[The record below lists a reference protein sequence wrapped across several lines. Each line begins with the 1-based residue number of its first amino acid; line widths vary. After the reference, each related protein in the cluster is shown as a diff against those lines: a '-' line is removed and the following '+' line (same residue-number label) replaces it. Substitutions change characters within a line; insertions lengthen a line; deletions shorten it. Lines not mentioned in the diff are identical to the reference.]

1 MKIQVRHVMGVTLVG
16 AALTP
21 FAMASVMAIGWEK
34 TLGCLLV
41 GLALGLSSVVLAI
54 GVAVFWG
61 E

>member
-1 MKIQVRHVMGVTLVG
+1 MQIRFRHVMGVILIT

-21 FAMASVMAIGWEK
+21 FAMVSVMAVGWEK

-41 GLALGLSSVVLAI
+41 GLALALSSVA
-54 GVAVFWG
+54 VAMGAALFRG